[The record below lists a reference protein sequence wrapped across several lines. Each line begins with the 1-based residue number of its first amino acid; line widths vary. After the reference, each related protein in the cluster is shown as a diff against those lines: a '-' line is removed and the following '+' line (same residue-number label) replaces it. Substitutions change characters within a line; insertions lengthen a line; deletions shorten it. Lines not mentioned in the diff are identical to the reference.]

1 MKAAA
6 SVPVPP
12 KAVVTETA
20 TVPAVPEGSF
30 TMSLV
35 ELFDVIEVTNLVPNL
50 TEVTVV
56 KLVPVTVTVVPPAAG
71 PVDGVTLVMVG
82 AVT

>member
-1 MKAAA
+1 
-6 SVPVPP
+6 
-12 KAVVTETA
+12 
-20 TVPAVPEGSF
+20 
-30 TMSLV
+30 MSLV

-71 PVDGVTLVMVG
+71 PSTV
-82 AVT
+82 